1 MSKYRII
8 TLLLRSKLLT
18 GVLPAVAGRHCP
30 PAGHPALSP
39 PPGAAGICARTCN
52 DISQLKSFM
61 WPCHAPVHA
70 WQVDLFRSVEI
81 LTDGQAHLLT
91 TCWFT
96 DLTTRTLTSCALLLS
111 PECILIKHNPGLSFA
126 FLCPVASYA
135 SNMLPNLQHL
145 EVVTTTRGVADSGAL
160 AGSRRRRRRLIV
172 ALNFLLQAACAS
184 LAKPSLHRAAVVT
197 LFHTLQTSENG
208 RGVVAK
214 ALVCL
219 SLTR

>member
-91 TCWFT
+91 NMLVYRP
-96 DLTTRTLTSCALLLS
+96 DNTLTSCALLLS

-172 ALNFLLQAACAS
+172 ALNFLLQAKQAACA
-184 LAKPSLHRAAVVT
+184 
-197 LFHTLQTSENG
+197 
-208 RGVVAK
+208 
-214 ALVCL
+214 
-219 SLTR
+219 